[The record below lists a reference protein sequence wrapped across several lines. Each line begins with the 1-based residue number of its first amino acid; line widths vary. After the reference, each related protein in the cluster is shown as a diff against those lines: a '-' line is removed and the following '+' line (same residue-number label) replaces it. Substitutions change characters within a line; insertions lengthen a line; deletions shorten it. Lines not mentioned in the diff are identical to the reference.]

1 MKPKQET
8 NIHFSISWEEIK
20 EKLNSFF
27 EGGATGKQNYT
38 KGNGKDP
45 STVGKGREGKEMEKT
60 KNMME
65 QNIQRVQDARLE
77 ERKENMHVKTKIENE
92 RATKLPKKRETFSH
106 NIRNR
111 GSNP

>member
-1 MKPKQET
+1 MIFKFDRKT
-8 NIHFSISWEEIK
+8 
-20 EKLNSFF
+20 
-27 EGGATGKQNYT
+27 NYT
-38 KGNGKDP
+38 EGSGEDP

-92 RATKLPKKRETFSH
+92 RATNLPKVGEKSSQAL
-106 NIRNR
+106 RNR
-111 GSNP
+111 ESNPSDENTNK

>member
-1 MKPKQET
+1 MRRRRRRCRMIFKK
-8 NIHFSISWEEIK
+8 N
-20 EKLNSFF
+20 
-27 EGGATGKQNYT
+27 GKQNYT

-92 RATKLPKKRETFSH
+92 RATKLPKKKR
-106 NIRNR
+106 NI
-111 GSNP
+111 